1 MFLAIIEEM
10 QISHQEKVA
19 SLKKMIE
26 EAEGEKK
33 DVGLVD
39 DRMTDIKGSIDEI
52 LKQSSELKSSNEH
65 LEREINIK

>member
-65 LEREINIK
+65 LEREINSK

>member
-39 DRMTDIKGSIDEI
+39 DRMADIKGSIDEI

-65 LEREINIK
+65 LEREINSK

>member
-1 MFLAIIEEM
+1 VFLAIIEEM

-65 LEREINIK
+65 LEREINSK